1 MYTNLIL
8 SVLEALSI
16 YVILLD
22 LIPSV
27 LFGILITLVVERDW
41 LTYQILDYDNA
52 YVIDPKLLDNE
63 RNVNIVC

>member
-8 SVLEALSI
+8 SILEALSI

-27 LFGILITLVVERDW
+27 LFGILITLILERDW
-41 LTYQILDYDNA
+41 LTYQVLDYDNA
-52 YVIDPKLLDNE
+52 YVIDPKLPENE
-63 RNVNIVC
+63 RCVNIVC